1 MIKKKYNL
9 YDCLGVSYMNY
20 EIKFMWICEKLSIN
34 HFSVISINKVSL
46 NSNSFYNRIKGEA
59 DEEILK
65 KYKV

>member
-1 MIKKKYNL
+1 
-9 YDCLGVSYMNY
+9 MNY